1 MVQLLLA
8 ISKEPESLPPK
19 SDFALD
25 YLKRKLRHNQS
36 SELFVKP
43 NLSEYAH
50 ADCALTER
58 DKSLLCRQK
67 YLDFTTTSF
76 ENPNFKSSLNE
87 MQAKMNATQPY
98 TLDSLE
104 KAPRNLFNQ
113 ALFDETAATSADSS
127 QVKPVG
133 RSFAEIE
140 SQTNMKPTALLGATL
155 RSLTQADS
163 VTNNKGGLFGASLS
177 DEPQSTFG
185 MTLQIPSLP

>member
-87 MQAKMNATQPY
+87 MQAKMISTQPY

-127 QVKPVG
+127 NLKSG
-133 RSFAEIE
+133 SRSFAEIE
-140 SQTNMKPTALLGATL
+140 S
-155 RSLTQADS
+155 
-163 VTNNKGGLFGASLS
+163 
-177 DEPQSTFG
+177 
-185 MTLQIPSLP
+185 